1 MTETFANIANS
12 TEPIQNGA
20 NAHSEQTLQN
30 GCVQQAANGNGMDSV
45 TDSMHQNDE
54 NSCDLFDGDEI
65 IPETQFDP
73 CDSDDSGESVNIP
86 LYSNKKE
93 IDSHTTCTNDTED
106 DSEFGIVRPDSN
118 CPETMELQSQFIMD
132 RSVVRDLETSCSKTQ
147 NKNIEASSYQ
157 SNSRN
162 TEQSEDA
169 PDSTNS
175 NQKATPSK
183 QCVDRSQ
190 STTPDLDFL
199 QSANSTDKE
208 ALNEPTHDNG
218 NSNGNVEQQQQQNNV
233 DDDETQMFSENIFDA
248 STQRV
253 FKPSDLE
260 KSTDDIFG
268 EATQRLP
275 EHLNNQ
281 RPSTDDIFGAATQN
295 APIFLHP
302 AAIST
307 PHVRTKP
314 RTVVLADDIFDAA
327 TQMEDDI
334 FEAGTQMLP
343 SDKQSTAKITVTW
356 RQQNSAR
363 SIEPDTTNDNLSG
376 TGGIFLSNKNS
387 RNFRHSSKN
396 HGKT

>member
-1 MTETFANIANS
+1 MTETFATIANS
-12 TEPIQNGA
+12 TEQIQNGA
-20 NAHSEQTLQN
+20 NAPSGQTVQN
-30 GCVQQAANGNGMDSV
+30 DCVQQAANGNGIHLVS
-45 TDSMHQNDE
+45 DSMHQNDE
-54 NSCDLFDGDEI
+54 NSCYLFDGDEI
-65 IPETQFDP
+65 IPETQYDP

-93 IDSHTTCTNDTED
+93 TDSHTTCTNDTED
-106 DSEFGIVRPDSN
+106 ESEFVNVRPDSN
-118 CPETMELQSQFIMD
+118 CPETMELQSQLIMD
-132 RSVVRDLETSCSKTQ
+132 HSVVRDLETSYSKLP
-147 NKNIEASSYQ
+147 NKNIEASSHQ

-162 TEQSEDA
+162 TKQSEDA

-183 QCVDRSQ
+183 HCVDRSQ

-199 QSANSTDKE
+199 QNANSADKE
-208 ALNEPTHDNG
+208 ALNEPAHDNG
-218 NSNGNVEQQQQQNNV
+218 NSNGNVEQQQNSV

-260 KSTDDIFG
+260 KSTDDDIFG
-268 EATQRLP
+268 EATQKVP
-275 EHLNNQ
+275 EHSNNLQ
-281 RPSTDDIFGAATQN
+281 PSTDDIFGAATQN

-314 RTVVLADDIFDAA
+314 RTVVPADDIFDAA

-343 SDKQSTAKITVTW
+343 SDKHSTAKKTVTW

-363 SIEPDTTNDNLSG
+363 SIEPDTTNENLSG
-376 TGGIFLSNKNS
+376 NFG
-387 RNFRHSSKN
+387 RNFKHFSKN
-396 HGKT
+396 HGRT